1 MLTLYVLAVALMF
14 AAAAIAALGV
24 EDTRFHKSLTPNRY
38 EASPMVVR
46 WDDCLPG
53 KPVLPWIESEGK

>member
-1 MLTLYVLAVALMF
+1 MLAALLTLGI
-14 AAAAIAALGV
+14 AAFVALGV
-24 EDTRFHKSLTPNRY
+24 EDTRYHKSLQPNRY

-53 KPVLPWIESEGK
+53 KPVLPWNTSTAK